1 MKLFLLLFLLSSFTA
16 FAQLRTLVV
25 ASNGTGDFRTVQA
38 ALDAVP
44 KGNKIPTTI
53 FIRRGVYKEK
63 LTLNKKQDH
72 VRLRGEGDDPRGVVL
87 TFDDYKGRLLPG
99 GDTLTTS
106 NSATLRVYAQDFTA
120 ENLTVE
126 NTALPTAQAV
136 ALWVYGDRAQ
146 LINCRFL
153 GNRDTVY
160 PYGYGSRQ
168 LYSNCYIEGATDT
181 VLGSATALFED
192 CTLFCKPGGTCLLA
206 PSTPD
211 TVSYG
216 FVLQRCKI
224 VGDAAAA
231 SYFLA
236 RPWKPFGKTV
246 LLNCE
251 LAGVVQPRGWDHWGK
266 ESNKQDSFFAEYKS
280 TGAGAAPKTRAPWA
294 RQLTPEQAALYTR
307 QNILRGWQPDAQP
320 NTVAGVTP

>member
-1 MKLFLLLFLLSSFTA
+1 MRLLLLLCSLISFNA
-16 FAQLRTLVV
+16 FAQFKQVVV
-25 ASNGTGDFRTVQA
+25 ARDGSGNYRTVQA

-44 KGNKIPTTI
+44 KGNTVVFTI

-72 VRLRGEGDDPRGVVL
+72 VHLRGEGDDPAAVVL
-87 TFDDYKGRLLPG
+87 TYDDYKGRLLPG

-106 NSATLRVYAQDFTA
+106 NSATLRVFAQDFAA

-126 NTALPTAQAV
+126 NTAGPAAQAV

-146 LINCRFL
+146 LRNCRFL
-153 GNRDTVY
+153 GTRDTVY

-168 LYSNCYIEGATDT
+168 LYQNCYIEGGTDT
-181 VLGSATALFED
+181 ILGSATALFED

-224 VGDAAAA
+224 VGDAAATA
-231 SYFLA
+231 YFLA

-251 LAGVVQPRGWDHWGK
+251 LAGLVQPRGWDHWGK

-280 TGAGAAPKTRAPWA
+280 TGAGAAPKARAPWA

-307 QNILRGWQPDAQP
+307 QNILRGWQPDFQP
-320 NTVAGVTP
+320 NSVAGITP